1 MNVMEKLT
9 EAIDILNEV
18 DEYNSTLTTRLTALN
33 EKQQD
38 LLHYIENNKINILWC
53 YRMVKEI
60 KKIREERR
68 KVKKDIEMLAKF
80 DSVKNRLTSKDNRP
94 FVLSEL
100 HKKEK
105 QLDTVYKNRQYTEEE
120 LQNMLKGVK
129 TNGEQENQI
138 SDN

>member
-1 MNVMEKLT
+1 MDVMEKLS

-18 DEYNSTLTTRLTALN
+18 DEYNSSLATRLTVLN
-33 EKQQD
+33 ERQQD

-53 YRMVKEI
+53 YRMVKEL

-68 KVKKDIEMLAKF
+68 KVKKDIEMLSKF

-94 FVLSEL
+94 FILSEL

-105 QLDTVYKNRQYTEEE
+105 QLDTVYKNRQYTDEE

-129 TNGEQENQI
+129 NENGQGE
-138 SDN
+138 S